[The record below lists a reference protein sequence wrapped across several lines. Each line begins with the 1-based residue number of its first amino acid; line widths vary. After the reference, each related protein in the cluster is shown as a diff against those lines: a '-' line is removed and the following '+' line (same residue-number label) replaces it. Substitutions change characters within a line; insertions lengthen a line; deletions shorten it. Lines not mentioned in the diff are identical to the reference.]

1 MSGFPLTAQ
10 QQAVVAYDLLPLRV
24 AAGAGTGKTSTI
36 ARRLQSMVSGGI
48 PPETALGIT
57 FTNKA
62 AGELADRLRSLLPE
76 MAQTGREVEVTTY
89 HGFAYSLLQ
98 EFGAY
103 VGVERDAVVIGPGY
117 VRQLIHDSLGGGSF
131 EALDMTSPPHR
142 IAEAATLAGQLGDN
156 LKTPADLLATA
167 PATVD
172 EVWTARLELAKIITR
187 YDVEKRRLGVVDYAD
202 LILLAH
208 RLVTE
213 HPSIAQKVRSRFAVV
228 LLDEYQDTA
237 PAQRKLLEAIFGN
250 GFPVTAVGDSDQ
262 IIYEWRGASL
272 ANFEGFPAD
281 FPTPAGTP
289 AVTLPLTT
297 NHRSTR
303 RILDAAHAVRQEIH
317 GDAPF
322 DRLEPDTGAGEGTV
336 AARWFR
342 TAVEEATWIA
352 EEIRRL
358 HEEEGLAWR
367 DMAILF
373 RKNRQISLVRDALE
387 AHGVPLEVASL
398 GGLLD
403 VPEVAELHSW
413 LRILEYPDDTP
424 ALMRVLL
431 GSRYRMGFGDIA
443 ALSRWIAR
451 HNRAADIDDGPAW
464 PLLEAIDRIDEID
477 DLSRTAHSRLDEF
490 RALYRSLL
498 SQAQGVA
505 LVELCRRILDAI
517 DAWVEVDSMEEASGL
532 SARLNLYRFL
542 DLAEQWSP
550 LEGRPSLVAF
560 LGYLELLADE
570 RSADELDTA
579 RISGEDAVALL
590 TVHRAKGLEW
600 DTVFLP
606 ALAKDIFPA
615 RSLGYDN
622 PVQYARYL
630 PYELRLDAAGL
641 PPLEGSKQE
650 RDRMLREH
658 HLRGEWRAAYVA
670 VTRAKHRLY
679 PTGAFWYTARQS
691 KAPSR
696 LFEVLEACP
705 AVDTYHTADDPG
717 EPPERLVIPD
727 LDGAPDPLFPAGWQD
742 ALRTA
747 VADPQWPQQRSGSG
761 RAAYDARVDQLEILL
776 DSLPDPA
783 SSEPIP
789 QIAGTSVTGLVTM
802 ARCPQQFYWSEVER
816 LPRRPTAAL
825 RRGVDVHRR
834 IELHNR
840 GQVPFEE
847 VSDHLYDA
855 VDAVAGNPGAGG
867 AGSRGRDP
875 FETFLDSPF
884 AERRPRFIETPIDL
898 KIGRGRVRGRV
909 DAIYEP
915 EPGLWEIVDYKSGSS
930 RPDPALETQLEAYA
944 VAASSGAVS
953 PERPKSIAVSFLYL
967 GDDPATQVRT
977 EVDDIWLADA
987 EGRLNE
993 LMEQVMGDEFPPTPS
1008 EACHRCDF
1016 RRFCEAGQAF
1026 IAE

>member
-1 MSGFPLTAQ
+1 MSDFPLTPQ
-10 QQAVVAYDLLPLRV
+10 QRAVVAYDLLPLRV

-36 ARRLQSMVSGGI
+36 ARRLQSIVASAI
-48 PPETALGIT
+48 PPEAALGIT

-62 AGELADRLRSLLPE
+62 AGELSDRLRSLLPE
-76 MAQTGREVEVTTY
+76 LAQTGREVEVTTY

-98 EFGAY
+98 EFGAF
-103 VGVERDAVVIGPGY
+103 VGVERDAAVIGPGY
-117 VRQLIHDSLGGGSF
+117 VRQLLHDGLGSEVF
-131 EALDMTSPPHR
+131 AALDMTSPPHR
-142 IAEAATLAGQLGDN
+142 VSEAATLAGQLGDN
-156 LKTPADLLATA
+156 LKTTADLLAAA
-167 PATVD
+167 PEPAD
-172 EVWTARLELAKIITR
+172 EVWGARLELARIIAG
-187 YDVEKRRLGVVDYAD
+187 YEEEKRRLGVVDYAD
-202 LILLAH
+202 LIRLAY
-208 RLVTE
+208 RLVADQ
-213 HPSIAQKVRSRFAVV
+213 PSIAARVRSRFAVV

-237 PAQRKLLEAIFGN
+237 PAQRKLLEAIFGD

-272 ANFEGFPAD
+272 ANFEGFPTD
-281 FPTPAGTP
+281 FATPDGTP
-289 AVTLPLTT
+289 AITLPLTI

-303 RILDAAHAVRQEIH
+303 RILDAANEVRRQIH
-317 GDAPF
+317 RDAPF
-322 DRLEPDTGAGEGTV
+322 DRLEPDEGAPAGTV

-352 EEIRRL
+352 EEARRL
-358 HEEEGLAWR
+358 HEEDGLAWR

-403 VPEVAELHSW
+403 VPEVAELHAW

-424 ALMRVLL
+424 ALMRILL
-431 GSRYRMGFGDIA
+431 GSRYRLGLGDIA
-443 ALSRWIAR
+443 VLARWIA
-451 HNRAADIDDGPAW
+451 HHDEATDVDDGPAW

-477 DLSRTAHSRLDEF
+477 QLSGEAHTRLEEF

-517 DAWVEVDSMEEASGL
+517 DAWVEVDAMEEASGL

-560 LGYLELLADE
+560 LGYLELLTDE

-579 RISGEDAVALL
+579 RIGGEDAVALL

-622 PVQYARYL
+622 PAQYARYL

-641 PPLEGSKQE
+641 PPLEGPKQE
-650 RDRMLREH
+650 RDRLLREH
-658 HLRGEWRAAYVA
+658 HQRGEWRAAYVG
-670 VTRAKHRLY
+670 VTRAKRRLY
-679 PTGAFWYTARQS
+679 PTGAFWYTATQP
-691 KAPSR
+691 KPPSP

-705 AVDTYHTADDPG
+705 AVDVLHTADEPG
-717 EPPERLVIPD
+717 APPERLVIPD
-727 LDGAPDPLFPAGWQD
+727 LGGAPDPLFPDGWQE
-742 ALRTA
+742 ALRAA
-747 VADPQWPQQRSGSG
+747 VADPQWARNRSGDG

-783 SSEPIP
+783 PSEAMPGV
-789 QIAGTSVTGLVTM
+789 AGTSVTGLVTV
-802 ARCPQQFYWSEVER
+802 ARCPQQFYWSEVDR

-840 GQVPFEE
+840 GQVPFED
-847 VSDHLYDA
+847 VADDLYDA
-855 VDAVAGNPGAGG
+855 VDVSAGTDGNDA
-867 AGSRGRDP
+867 ATSGRSPYDV
-875 FETFLDSPF
+875 FLESPF
-884 AERRPRFIETPIDL
+884 AKRRPRFIETPIDL
-898 KIGRGRVRGRV
+898 KIGEGRVRGRV

-915 EPGLWEIVDYKSGSS
+915 EPGLWEIVDYKSGSA
-930 RPDPALETQLEAYA
+930 RPDPALAVQLEAYA
-944 VAASSGAVS
+944 IAAATGAVS
-953 PERPKSIAVSFLYL
+953 PDLPDRIAVSFLYL
-967 GDDPATQVRT
+967 GNDAAMEVRT
-977 EVDDIWLADA
+977 EVDDVWLADA
-987 EGRLNE
+987 EVRLNE
-993 LMEQVMGDEFPPTPS
+993 LMVRVMGDDFPPTPS

-1016 RRFCEAGQAF
+1016 RRFCGAGQDFVAG
-1026 IAE
+1026 

>member
-1 MSGFPLTAQ
+1 MSEFPLTPQ

-36 ARRLQSMVSGGI
+36 ARRLQSIVAGGT
-48 PPETALGIT
+48 PPEAALGIT

-62 AGELADRLRSLLPE
+62 AGELADRLRSLLPA

-103 VGVERDAVVIGPGY
+103 VGVERDAAVIGPGY
-117 VRQLIHDSLGGGSF
+117 VRQLIHESLRGESF
-131 EALDMTSPPHR
+131 AALDMTSPPHR

-156 LKTPADLLATA
+156 LKTSADLVTA
-167 PATVD
+167 APEKVD
-172 EVWTARLELAKIITR
+172 EVWAARLELAKVVAG
-187 YDVEKRRLGVVDYAD
+187 YEHEKRRLGVVDYAD
-202 LILLAH
+202 LILLSH

-213 HPSIAQKVRSRFAVV
+213 YPSIAKKVRSRFAVV

-237 PAQRKLLEAIFGN
+237 PAQRKLLEAIFGG

-281 FPTPAGTP
+281 FPEPSGTP
-289 AVTLPLTT
+289 SRTLPLTI
-297 NHRSTR
+297 NHRSMR
-303 RILDAAHAVRQEIH
+303 RILDAANAVRQEIH
-317 GDAPF
+317 GGARF
-322 DRLEPDTGAGEGTV
+322 DRLEPDAEAGEGTV
-336 AARWFR
+336 TARWFR
-342 TAVEEATWIA
+342 TAVAEAGWIA

-358 HEEEGLAWR
+358 HEEDGLAWR

-387 AHGVPLEVASL
+387 AHGIPLEVASL

-403 VPEVAELHSW
+403 VPEVAELHAW
-413 LRILEYPDDTP
+413 LRILESPADTP

-431 GSRYRMGFGDIA
+431 GSRYRLGFGDVA
-443 ALSRWIAR
+443 VLARWIAR
-451 HNRAADIDDGPAW
+451 HGRVVDIDDGPAW
-464 PLLEAIDRIDEID
+464 PLLEAIDHVDEID
-477 DLSRTAHSRLDEF
+477 GLRAEAHRRLVEF
-490 RALYRSLL
+490 RGLYRSLL
-498 SQAQGVA
+498 AQAQGVA
-505 LVELCRRILDAI
+505 LVELCRRILDAV

-560 LGYLELLADE
+560 LGYLELLTDE

-579 RISGEDAVALL
+579 RIGGEDAVALL

-622 PVQYARYL
+622 PTHYARYL
-630 PYELRLDAAGL
+630 PYELRLDAAR
-641 PPLEGSKQE
+641 PAPLGGSKQE
-650 RDRMLREH
+650 RDQMLRAH
-658 HLRGEWRAAYVA
+658 HLRSEWRAAYVA
-670 VTRAKHRLY
+670 VTRARQRLY
-679 PTGAFWYTARQS
+679 PTGAFWYTARKP

-696 LFEVLEACP
+696 LFEVLATCP
-705 AVDTYHTADDPG
+705 AVDVLYAADEPG

-727 LDGAPDPLFPAGWQD
+727 LGGAPDPLFPDGWQA
-742 ALRTA
+742 ALRRA
-747 VADPQWPQQRSGSG
+747 VADPQWPERCSGDG
-761 RAAYDARVDQLEILL
+761 RAAYDARVDQLEIML
-776 DSLPDPA
+776 DSLPNPA
-783 SSEPIP
+783 PSEPTP
-789 QIAGTSVTGLVTM
+789 QVAGTSVTGLVTM
-802 ARCPQQFYWSEVER
+802 ARCPQQYYWSEVER

-855 VDAVAGNPGAGG
+855 VGVAAGADTGDADSKGG
-867 AGSRGRDP
+867 DP
-875 FETFLDSPF
+875 FAAFLDSPF

-898 KIGRGRVRGRV
+898 KIGKGRVRGRV

-915 EPGLWEIVDYKSGSS
+915 EPGLWEIVDYKTGPERS
-930 RPDPALETQLEAYA
+930 DPALNTQLEAYA
-944 VAASSGAVS
+944 VAAATGAVS
-953 PERPKSIAVSFLYL
+953 PDRPEQIAVSFLYL
-967 GDDPATQVRT
+967 GGDTATQVRT
-977 EVDDIWLADA
+977 EVDGGWLAKA
-987 EGRLNE
+987 KRRLSE

-1008 EACHRCDF
+1008 AACRRCDF
-1016 RRFCEAGQAF
+1016 RRFCETGQAYL
-1026 IAE
+1026 AE

>member
-1 MSGFPLTAQ
+1 MSDFPLTSQ
-10 QQAVVAYDLLPLRV
+10 QQAVVDYGLIPLRV

-36 ARRLQSMVSGGI
+36 ARRLHTIIAAGT
-48 PPETALGIT
+48 PPEATLGIT

-62 AGELADRLRSLLPE
+62 AGELSDRLRSLLPE
-76 MAQTGREVEVTTY
+76 LAQTGREVEVTTY

-103 VGVERDAVVIGPGY
+103 VGVERDAAVIGPGY
-117 VRQLIHDSLGGGSF
+117 VRQLIHDSLRGEDF

-142 IAEAATLAGQLGDN
+142 VAEAANLAGQLGDN
-156 LKTPADLLATA
+156 LKTPADLVAAA
-167 PATVD
+167 PEPLD
-172 EVWTARLELAKIITR
+172 DVWSARLELANIVAG
-187 YDVEKRRLGVVDYAD
+187 YDTEKRRLGVVDYAD
-202 LILLAH
+202 LIRLAY

-213 HPSIAQKVRSRFAVV
+213 RPFIARRVRSRFSVV

-237 PAQRKLLEAIFGN
+237 PAQRRLLEAIFGD

-272 ANFEGFPAD
+272 MNFDA
-281 FPTPAGTP
+281 FPTDFANPNRTP
-289 AVTLPLTT
+289 AITLPLTI
-297 NHRSTR
+297 NHRSAR
-303 RILDAAHAVRQEIH
+303 RILDAAHAVRSQIH
-317 GDAPF
+317 GGTRF
-322 DRLEPDTGAGEGTV
+322 DRLEPVDSSGEGIV

-342 TAVEEATWIA
+342 NAVEEATWIA
-352 EEIRRL
+352 EEARRL
-358 HEEEGLAWR
+358 HDEEGMAWR
-367 DMAILF
+367 DMAVLF

-387 AHGVPLEVASL
+387 ANGVPLEVASL

-403 VPEVAELHSW
+403 VPEVAELHAW
-413 LRILEYPDDTP
+413 LRILEHPDDTP
-424 ALMRVLL
+424 ALMRILL
-431 GSRYRMGFGDIA
+431 GSRYRLGFGDIA
-443 ALSRWIAR
+443 VLSRWIAHR
-451 HNRAADIDDGPAW
+451 GGAVDVDEGPAW
-464 PLLEAIDRIDEID
+464 PLLEAIDRIDDID
-477 DLSRTAHSRLDEF
+477 ALSHEARIRFDEF
-490 RALYRSLL
+490 RTLYRSLL

-517 DAWVEVDSMEEASGL
+517 DAWVEIDSMEEASGL

-560 LGYLELLADE
+560 LGYLELLTDE

-579 RISGEDAVALL
+579 RLGGEDAVALL

-606 ALAKDIFPA
+606 ALAKDIFPS

-622 PVQYARYL
+622 PAQYARYL

-641 PPLEGSKQE
+641 PRLDGPKQQ
-650 RDRMLREH
+650 RDQLLREH

-670 VTRAKHRLY
+670 VTRAKRRLF
-679 PTGAFWYTARQS
+679 PTGAYWYTAKQP
-691 KAPSR
+691 KARSH

-705 AVDTYHTADDPG
+705 AVDVLSSADEPG

-727 LDGAPDPLFPAGWQD
+727 LGGAPDPLFPDGWQE
-742 ALRTA
+742 ALQNA
-747 VADPQWPQQRSGSG
+747 VADPQWPELRSGDG

-783 SSEPIP
+783 PSEASP
-789 QIAGTSVTGLVTM
+789 QVAGTSVTGLVTL
-802 ARCPQQFYWSEVER
+802 ARCPQQFYWSEVDR
-816 LPRRPTAAL
+816 LPRRPNAAL

-847 VSDHLYDA
+847 LSDDLYDA
-855 VDAVAGNPGAGG
+855 VDAAGVDGAGD
-867 AGSRGRDP
+867 AHSKRRDP
-875 FETFLDSPF
+875 FEIFLESPY
-884 AERRPRFIETPIDL
+884 AGRRPRFIETPIDL
-898 KIGRGRVRGRV
+898 KIGKGRVRGRI

-915 EPGLWEIVDYKSGSS
+915 EPGLWEIVDYKSGSH
-930 RPDPALETQLEAYA
+930 RPDPALGIQLEAYA
-944 VAASSGAVS
+944 VAAASGAVS
-953 PERPKSIAVSFLYL
+953 SERPDQIAVSFLYL
-967 GDDPATQVRT
+967 GGDTATPVRT
-977 EVDDIWLADA
+977 AVDDVWLADA
-987 EGRLNE
+987 EVRLGE
-993 LMEQVMGDEFPPTPS
+993 LMERVMGDTFPPAPS

-1026 IAE
+1026 VAD